1 MSTTGRHCFEPGPCS
16 SRHRPWPST
25 HEALKQSSM
34 WQVLTRRKVPC
45 RTCGAWIDVDCS
57 GLKAKSSERFR
68 FQVVERCCLNAK
80 PARKDSLTGY
90 SCACARVVRDL
101 QSSNYILRAQ
111 AAVGGLCREPMSCRR
126 CVAFGCREA
135 GTRIGRIA
143 SKAIQT
149 LEQEHRWLSESQT
162 ASCVISWGSY
172 LGGHILEVSLLQSQT
187 AGVNAKSR
195 IMEWCPTSPM
205 PTSNEEQV
213 CQIKSAVC
221 WLSNR
226 FHCSCV

>member
-1 MSTTGRHCFEPGPCS
+1 MSTTGTHCFEPGPCS

-25 HEALKQSSM
+25 YEALKQSST

-68 FQVVERCCLNAK
+68 FPVVERCCLNAK
-80 PARKDSLTGY
+80 PARKGSLTGY
-90 SCACARVVRDL
+90 SCAYAQVARDL
-101 QSSNYILRAQ
+101 QSSNYIFRAQ

-126 CVAFGCREA
+126 YVLSAA
-135 GTRIGRIA
+135 GTRIGRLA

-149 LEQEHRWLSESQT
+149 LEQEHRWLSESHT

-172 LGGHILEVSLLQSQT
+172 LRGQSF
-187 AGVNAKSR
+187 AKPDCRS
-195 IMEWCPTSPM
+195 
-205 PTSNEEQV
+205 Q
-213 CQIKSAVC
+213 CQIKDNGMVSHISYA
-221 WLSNR
+221 NIK
-226 FHCSCV
+226 